1 MTWKVESETLDAVR
15 RRLTVEIPAEAVQS
29 EVDAAYSSLARS
41 ARVPGF
47 RPGRAPRRVLE
58 RMFGDSVRA
67 DVYSRLISKSLA
79 EAVEEQHI
87 HALGTPEI
95 VTETQLEPGAVLR
108 YSATFEVRPELTD
121 VRYKG
126 LNAQRP
132 VLEVPETEVDA
143 RLERLRQSLAQLHPI
158 EDRTRVEAGDVV
170 HLDYEARVAGR
181 IVSKAENRDVEV
193 GANPFP
199 AEFDAHLLGA
209 EAGQGV
215 SFAVAYGADGPPEV
229 AGKTV
234 DFQVTVHRLSRK
246 ELPVLDDD
254 FAKDHGECDTIAE
267 LRARVRGQLE
277 AEATRMAD
285 ESMRHALLGEL
296 AKANDIPI
304 PTALVHRRT
313 QALVDDVREDWH
325 RQRITPKSEA
335 DAVARLAVELEPRAR
350 EQVKIGMLL
359 DAIAHLENVLVRDD
373 EVDARIEEI
382 ASDSGAAAERVRA
395 IYQGEDARR
404 QLHAR
409 LLQARTIDAVVAH
422 AVVTNVAPA
431 SRVADAAEN
440 G

>member
-15 RRLTVEIPAEAVQS
+15 RRLTVEIPAEEVQS
-29 EVDAAYSSLARS
+29 ELDAAYSGLARS

-87 HALGTPEI
+87 HALGTPEV
-95 VTETQLEPGAVLR
+95 VTESPLEPGVALR
-108 YSATFEVRPELTD
+108 YSATLEVRPELTD

-126 LNAQRP
+126 LNVQRP
-132 VLEVPETEVDA
+132 VLEVPESEVDA

-158 EDRTRVEAGDVV
+158 DDRTRVAAGDVV
-170 HLDYEARVAGR
+170 HLDYDARVAGR
-181 IVSKAENRDVEV
+181 SVSKAANRDVEI

-199 AEFDAHLLGA
+199 AEFDAHLQGA
-209 EAGQGV
+209 EVGQSV
-215 SFAVAYGADGPPEV
+215 SFAVEYGTDGPPEV

-246 ELPVLDDD
+246 ELPALDDD

-267 LRARVRGQLE
+267 LRARVRSQLE

-285 ESMRHALLGEL
+285 ESMRHSLLGEL
-296 AKANDIPI
+296 ANANDIPI
-304 PTALVHRRT
+304 PNALVQRRT
-313 QALVDDVREDWH
+313 QALVDDVRDDWR
-325 RQRITPKSEA
+325 RQRIAPKSDG
-335 DAVARLAVELEPRAR
+335 DAIARLTVELEPRAR

-359 DAIAHLENVLVRDD
+359 DAIAHLENVIVRDD
-373 EVDARIEEI
+373 EVEARIEEI
-382 ASDSGAAAERVRA
+382 ASDAGAAAERVRA